1 MIVFILTYA
10 LRTPISEP
18 LRDSEYSIGPK
29 EASRAGRKVSVRT
42 MDTTVLMQM
51 ILPNLQDHVHVRVQH
66 QVHDQGQHR

>member
-29 EASRAGRKVSVRT
+29 EASRAGRKVSVRM
-42 MDTTVLMQM
+42 MDTAVLMQM
-51 ILPNLQDHVHVRVQH
+51 ILPNLQNRVQVRMHH
-66 QVHDQGQHR
+66 QVHDQGQYR